1 MKASGSLRLRT
12 GRHECL
18 RSIPRTLLAGQSLV
32 KVCRWVQKWRLL
44 LISERFEV
52 RRTAELSLKVTV

>member
-18 RSIPRTLLAGQSLV
+18 RSTPSTLLAGQSLM

-44 LISERFEV
+44 LISERVEV
-52 RRTAELSLKVTV
+52 GRAAELSLEVAV